1 MEKRKRI
8 KIKWINL
15 LLLITIIICASEF
28 LSSSIQIIKWTID
41 NKNTESQTNKIT
53 EITKIKEIEDNEN
66 TEIVNNEIVIDKNAP
81 YWNFIK
87 MNMIDADFNELKK
100 INKDV
105 KGWIEVNGT
114 TINYPYVQTN
124 NNNFY
129 LNHTFDKISNG
140 AGWIFLDYRN
150 NINFEDKN
158 TIIYGHGRSN
168 SSMFG
173 SLKNITKSSWFNNT
187 NNYVIKISTEK
198 SNTLWEVFSVYHIPT
213 TSDYLQISFN
223 SDEEFLDFANKLKE
237 RSYHKFNTS
246 IFKTDK
252 IITLSTCFN
261 DDEKVVMHARLIKI
275 QNKNA

>member
-1 MEKRKRI
+1 MKKRKRI

-15 LLLITIIICASEF
+15 LLLITIIICASKF

-41 NKNTESQTNKIT
+41 NKNTDFQTNKIT
-53 EITKIKEIEDNEN
+53 KITKSKEIEDNEN
-66 TEIVNNEIVIDKNAP
+66 TEIVNNEITIDKNAP

-129 LNHTFDKISNG
+129 LNHTFDKTSNG

-150 NINFEDKN
+150 NTNFEDKN
-158 TIIYGHGRSN
+158 TIIYGPGRSN
-168 SSMFG
+168 SAMFG
-173 SLKNITKSSWFNNT
+173 SLKNITK
-187 NNYVIKISTEK
+187 
-198 SNTLWEVFSVYHIPT
+198 
-213 TSDYLQISFN
+213 
-223 SDEEFLDFANKLKE
+223 
-237 RSYHKFNTS
+237 
-246 IFKTDK
+246 
-252 IITLSTCFN
+252 
-261 DDEKVVMHARLIKI
+261 
-275 QNKNA
+275 

>member
-1 MEKRKRI
+1 MKKRKRI

-15 LLLITIIICASEF
+15 LLLITIIICASKF

-129 LNHTFDKISNG
+129 LNHTFDKTSNG

-150 NINFEDKN
+150 DTNFEYKN

-168 SSMFG
+168 LSMFG

-187 NNYVIKISTEK
+187 NNYVIKVATEK

-223 SDEEFLDFANKLKE
+223 SDDEFLDFTNKLKE

>member
-1 MEKRKRI
+1 MKKRKRTR
-8 KIKWINL
+8 IKWINL
-15 LLLITIIICASEF
+15 LLLITIIVCASKF

-41 NKNTESQTNKIT
+41 NKNTDSQTNKIT

-66 TEIVNNEIVIDKNAP
+66 TEIVNNEIIIDKNAP

-129 LNHTFDKISNG
+129 LNHTFDKTSNG

-187 NNYVIKISTEK
+187 NNYVIKIVTEK

-223 SDEEFLDFANKLKE
+223 SDNEFLDFANKLKE

>member
-1 MEKRKRI
+1 MKKRKRI

-15 LLLITIIICASEF
+15 LLLITIIICASKF
-28 LSSSIQIIKWTID
+28 LSSSIQIIKWSID
-41 NKNTESQTNKIT
+41 NKNTDSQTNKIT

-124 NNNFY
+124 NNDFY
-129 LNHTFDKISNG
+129 LNHTFDKTSNG

-150 NINFEDKN
+150 DINFEDKN

-187 NNYVIKISTEK
+187 NNYVIKIATEK

>member
-1 MEKRKRI
+1 MKKRKRI

-15 LLLITIIICASEF
+15 LLLITIIICASKF
-28 LSSSIQIIKWTID
+28 LSSSIQIIKWSID
-41 NKNTESQTNKIT
+41 NKNTDSQTNKIT

-129 LNHTFDKISNG
+129 LNHTFDKTSNG

-150 NINFEDKN
+150 NTNFEDKN
-158 TIIYGHGRSN
+158 IIIYGHGRSN

-237 RSYHKFNTS
+237 RSYHKFNTN